1 MMNMKRK
8 KETKIVILGSAD
20 SGKTT
25 TIENLLN
32 RKDEKVTR
40 IEHKG
45 TTVALDYGNTMIDGE
60 KIHIFA
66 SPGQERFKF
75 MREILSNGM
84 SGAIVVI
91 DSSVGITSTDQ
102 NIIQRLNNSTVPYV
116 IYANKQDLAPG
127 NFEEIRNI
135 PVIPTIA
142 TTGEGIHQG
151 LEVLLELIKNTC

>member
-1 MMNMKRK
+1 MNMKRK

-32 RKDEKVTR
+32 RENEKITK

-45 TTVALDYGNTMIDGE
+45 TTVALDYGNTVIDGQR
-60 KIHIFA
+60 IHIFA

-91 DSSVGITSTDQ
+91 DSSVGITSTDK
-102 NIIQRLNNSTVPYV
+102 NIIQKLNNSNIPYV
-116 IYANKQDLAPG
+116 IYANKQDLVHR
-127 NFEEIRNI
+127 NFEDIEDI

-142 TTGEGIHQG
+142 KTGEGIHEG
-151 LEVLLELIKNTC
+151 LEVLLELIKNSC

>member
-1 MMNMKRK
+1 MNMKRK
-8 KETKIVILGSAD
+8 KEIKIVILGSAD

-45 TTVALDYGNTMIDGE
+45 TTVALDYGNTVIDGE
-60 KIHIFA
+60 RIHIFA

-91 DSSVGITSTDQ
+91 DSSVGITSTDE
-102 NIIQRLNNSTVPYV
+102 NILKKLNKSTVPYV
-116 IYANKQDLAPG
+116 IYANKQDLASR
-127 NFEEIRNI
+127 NFEEIQNTPI
-135 PVIPTIA
+135 IPTIA
-142 TTGEGIHQG
+142 RTGEGIHEG
-151 LEVLLELIKNTC
+151 LDVLLGLIKNSS